1 MERKFYVEVVYDD
14 DSSFGFTVSIEG
26 SDQEVLAPLCWIT
39 RGTLMASKGQCSTC
53 YNEEG
58 FDVCSYRR

>member
-14 DSSFGFTVSIEG
+14 NSSFGFTVSIEG

-39 RGTLMASKGQCSTC
+39 RGTLLASNGQWSRC
-53 YNEEG
+53 YNEKG
-58 FDVCSYRR
+58 IDVCSYRR

>member
-1 MERKFYVEVVYDD
+1 MERKFYIEVVYDD

-26 SDQEVLAPLCWIT
+26 NDQEVLAPLCWIT
-39 RGTLMASKGQCSTC
+39 RGTLMASNGQRSTC

-58 FDVCSYRR
+58 FDVCSYCR